1 MYSDH
6 DNECSHSLGFPI
18 RKSPDHRLLASSR
31 GLSQLTTSFI
41 AYLRQGIHTHALS
54 SLTIKSTSNTNVIL
68 VRYTSMNAI
77 AHGSCITYSF
87 VMPVKYSDV
96 KDRITN
102 TLAGFSARFQL
113 SRRTTKWK
121 RCECLFITEIVPSE
135 VVGLG
140 GLEPP
145 TSPLSGVRSSHL
157 SYRPIKNVGTGGA
170 GRDRTG
176 DLLSANQALSQL
188 SYSP

>member
-68 VRYTSMNAI
+68 VRYTSTNSI
-77 AHGSCITYSF
+77 VHGSCITYSF
-87 VMPVKYSDV
+87 VMPVKIFSCQRTNSFAYFASAIKTRGKQGKLPDV
-96 KDRITN
+96 FISETDR
-102 TLAGFSARFQL
+102 LWRM
-113 SRRTTKWK
+113 
-121 RCECLFITEIVPSE
+121 
-135 VVGLG
+135 VGLD
-140 GLEPP
+140 GLEPS

-157 SYRPIKNVGTGGA
+157 SYRPRNEE
-170 GRDRTG
+170 
-176 DLLSANQALSQL
+176 LCLSQSNHL
-188 SYSP
+188 